1 MLITMTREELRD
13 MLQLTENGIKT
24 LVRRGKLDEKLR
36 ISGYKLENTYKIGR
50 NTIYELSIIDTNEWM
65 EIQNKYN
72 IKKKNE
78 HNKYSKARIENGNS
92 SRSKLIKDN
101 NIHISGKT
109 AKRYDTIL
117 CKEDIMEHD
126 KEVYYL
132 IDSKTNV
139 MTEITEEEYK
149 DFWHNNMTAKNSI
162 QQINKQLDNKEITG
176 KQADIYKHKILEKVD
191 NKEGCIAVK
200 YDTYKQA
207 TNAIKILELIN
218 RL

>member
-1 MLITMTREELRD
+1 MLDVTNNNLKYIIKNNKLGYRLEL
-13 MLQLTENGIKT
+13 K
-24 LVRRGKLDEKLR
+24 
-36 ISGYKLENTYKIGR
+36 GYKLEAQYKVGR
-50 NTIYELSIIDTNEWM
+50 NTVYELSKIDTNEWM

-132 IDSKTNV
+132 IDSKTNE
-139 MTEITEEEYK
+139 MIEITEEEYK
-149 DFWHNNMTAKNSI
+149 DFWHNNATVKNSI
-162 QQINKQLDNKEITG
+162 KQINRQLDNKEITG